1 MGSRTFKVYGVKNS
15 RTARTTKFPRGKV
28 LDPIKGSTITMLI
41 DTLDG
46 NFILLWV
53 GDSPAF
59 LYTPESPESSDL
71 QNNIRKLIIPHSTE
85 NPAEIERI
93 EASGAM
99 IIEIQGQKR
108 VNGELGITRAL
119 GNSGGPTTIPKPD
132 AKLIPKTPNSII
144 LLCSDGIQGEKV
156 SVILATKLSPIFYTP
171 HQFFVDNK
179 MFRCPYRR

>member
-1 MGSRTFKVYGVKNS
+1 MES
-15 RTARTTKFPRGKV
+15 
-28 LDPIKGSTITMLI
+28 LQGSTITLLI
-41 DTLDG
+41 DLLDG

-59 LYTPESPESSDL
+59 LYTYD
-71 QNNIRKLIIPHSTE
+71 QNEIQKLITPHSTE

-93 EASGAM
+93 ESSGAM

-132 AKLIPKTPNSII
+132 SKLINTSNSII
-144 LLCSDGIQGEKV
+144 LLCSDGIQGKN
-156 SVILATKLSPIFYTP
+156 SHCNSIKQPYLAPFL
-171 HQFFVDNK
+171 H
-179 MFRCPYRR
+179 

>member
-1 MGSRTFKVYGVKNS
+1 
-15 RTARTTKFPRGKV
+15 
-28 LDPIKGSTITMLI
+28 MLI

-59 LYTPESPESSDL
+59 LYTPESSDL
-71 QNNIRKLIIPHSTE
+71 QNNIQRLIIPHSTE
-85 NPAEIERI
+85 NSAEIERI

-132 AKLIPKTPNSII
+132 VKLIPKTANSII
-144 LLCSDGIQGEKV
+144 LLCSDGIQGKKIYSMRYFGDTRQPNFCRQQNV
-156 SVILATKLSPIFYTP
+156 
-171 HQFFVDNK
+171 
-179 MFRCPYRR
+179 

>member
-1 MGSRTFKVYGVKNS
+1 MNRTADSRTSEVYEVTDGLDS
-15 RTARTTKFPRGKV
+15 RTINPNFPVV

-59 LYTPESPESSDL
+59 LYTPESSDL
-71 QNNIRKLIIPHSTE
+71 QNNIQKLIIPHSTE

-132 AKLIPKTPNSII
+132 VKLIPKTANSII
-144 LLCSDGIQGEKV
+144 LLCSDGIQGKKIYSMRYFGDTRQPNFCRQQNV
-156 SVILATKLSPIFYTP
+156 
-171 HQFFVDNK
+171 
-179 MFRCPYRR
+179 